1 MGSIINISGTFSPP
15 THVPDCLMGMA
26 RIYSE
31 PFLFNPKEIV
41 LKLSILRVPATGK
54 LKKQSPRVPYSL
66 NFAPQNL
73 GRNPGALFFIFP
85 ASHSIESFK
94 AFSVI

>member
-31 PFLFNPKEIV
+31 PFF
-41 LKLSILRVPATGK
+41 ILNQKPPLPQKRAPANGDD
-54 LKKQSPRVPYSL
+54 VVWD
-66 NFAPQNL
+66 
-73 GRNPGALFFIFP
+73 
-85 ASHSIESFK
+85 SF
-94 AFSVI
+94 SRE